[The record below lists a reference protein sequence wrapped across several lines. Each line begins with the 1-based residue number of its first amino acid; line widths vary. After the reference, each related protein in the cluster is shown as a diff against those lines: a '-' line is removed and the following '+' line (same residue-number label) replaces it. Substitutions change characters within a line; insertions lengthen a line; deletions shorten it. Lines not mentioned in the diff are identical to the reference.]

1 MRVLL
6 DLEQYH
12 RMGSHCLTTCLVTL
26 FRQQGIGM
34 PEEMSLGLG
43 SGLGF
48 TYVRQK
54 GGFMYGGRGGNLEQN
69 LASSLGLE
77 LVANRTQDKDIAWEY
92 NRQMLLGCHPLICEV
107 DMAHLPYMVEKLKT
121 NGSGFSGHKL
131 ILIGFDDEKNETY
144 VLDYL
149 WNDVVVV
156 NTDDFKKAA
165 SSSIKP
171 MSPDNSSLW
180 MQIPKELYPMEY
192 AIHSAIGVNVN
203 QMKNPVGFGLGLKA
217 IKRFYKELRSWPD
230 ILQEDTLRY
239 ELNMAHIVF
248 EKVGTGEG
256 KFRRM
261 YARFLKNSATLLQN
275 EQLLEASKTYTE
287 LGKLWKTVAYDL
299 HEASV
304 EEKLLDHKIFSRN
317 YETGEQIM
325 KLENQGIQQLER
337 YLEGGRT
344 CY

>member
-156 NTDDFKKAA
+156 NTDDFKK
-165 SSSIKP
+165 
-171 MSPDNSSLW
+171 
-180 MQIPKELYPMEY
+180 
-192 AIHSAIGVNVN
+192 
-203 QMKNPVGFGLGLKA
+203 
-217 IKRFYKELRSWPD
+217 SWLP
-230 ILQEDTLRY
+230 
-239 ELNMAHIVF
+239 
-248 EKVGTGEG
+248 
-256 KFRRM
+256 
-261 YARFLKNSATLLQN
+261 S
-275 EQLLEASKTYTE
+275 
-287 LGKLWKTVAYDL
+287 
-299 HEASV
+299 
-304 EEKLLDHKIFSRN
+304 
-317 YETGEQIM
+317 
-325 KLENQGIQQLER
+325 
-337 YLEGGRT
+337 
-344 CY
+344 